1 MHDSREVTK
10 MLVKLDF
17 NRRFWQNDKFTLSFL
32 YSVAPWWNDLKTHPS
47 CLQPDQSQPVWSH
60 PLHPAGDPL
69 AASG

>member
-17 NRRFWQNDKFTLSFL
+17 YLRFWQNDKSTPSFL
-32 YSVAPWWNDLKTHPS
+32 YPVAPWWNDFKTHP